1 MFQKWTRRDDDN
13 LICMIKERVL
23 KENISRILNK
33 DRLDI
38 IERIEELSSVIKD
51 EDYVDLKEM
60 SKQYNIPI
68 NELKI
73 IFFL

>member
-33 DRLDI
+33 DCLDI